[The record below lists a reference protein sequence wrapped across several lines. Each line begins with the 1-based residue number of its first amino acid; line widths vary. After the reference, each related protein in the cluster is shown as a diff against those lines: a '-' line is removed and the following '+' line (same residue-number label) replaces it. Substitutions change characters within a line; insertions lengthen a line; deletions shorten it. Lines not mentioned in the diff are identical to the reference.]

1 MFRERTKS
9 FSIAII
15 KTLSS
20 LPFSDDISIIRQ
32 QIIRSETSVAANYRA
47 VSRAR
52 SKKEKFA
59 KMCIVVEEI
68 DEAQLWLEKLLKN

>member
-20 LPFSDDISIIRQ
+20 LPFSDDISIIKK
-32 QIIRSETSVAANYRA
+32 QIIRSATSVAANYRA

-52 SKKEKFA
+52 SEKEKFA
-59 KMCIVVEEI
+59 NVHSCRR
-68 DEAQLWLEKLLKN
+68 N